1 MDGINVSMD
10 DESSFRTRSRYNPS
24 TGYAGFQ
31 ESKVIPLIRISLCLH
46 YHCSLHTMS
55 PHFSP
60 EGQFRSVD
68 VEGRYLLN
76 PTTCNLAF
84 TNLKGLMLHPPS
96 IHSISHLNF
105 NILFDISRTALE
117 FFCWFRTKRFIFG
130 STNKLLYTASHR
142 DGLLTGFQSIV
153 SRGSL
158 KLQKD
163 VDDHGNCCCSGIFS
177 RAGVF

>member
-10 DESSFRTRSRYNPS
+10 DESLFRTRSRYNPS

-46 YHCSLHTMS
+46 HHCSLHTMS

-76 PTTCNLAF
+76 PTTCNLTF

-96 IHSISHLNF
+96 IHSISHLEMIFQERPLNF
-105 NILFDISRTALE
+105 FVGFAR
-117 FFCWFRTKRFIFG
+117 KG
-130 STNKLLYTASHR
+130 SSSGAQTNCFTPR
-142 DGLLTGFQSIV
+142 LTGMV
-153 SRGSL
+153 S
-158 KLQKD
+158 
-163 VDDHGNCCCSGIFS
+163 
-177 RAGVF
+177 